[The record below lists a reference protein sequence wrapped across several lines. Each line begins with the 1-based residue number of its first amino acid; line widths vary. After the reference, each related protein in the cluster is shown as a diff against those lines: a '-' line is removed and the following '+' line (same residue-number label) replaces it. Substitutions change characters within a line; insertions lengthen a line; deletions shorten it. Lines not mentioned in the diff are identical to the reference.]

1 MPDLFRTVSPLY
13 FSPDNM
19 GLLDPA
25 TSDGRVIFFLPW
37 EKMTIAGTT
46 DSPTDVTSHPIPTE
60 EDINFILNE
69 VRNYLSVDVEGEL
82 GPLRCALGRGR
93 RVCGSSAGAGA
104 AQPGQPAL
112 SGGRRGVS
120 ESRDSLVIDQHKD
133 IR

>member
-1 MPDLFRTVSPLY
+1 
-13 FSPDNM
+13 M

-69 VRNYLSVDVEGEL
+69 VRNYLSVDVEGK
-82 GPLRCALGRGR
+82 PLSALFFPWEGTDES
-93 RVCGSSAGAGA
+93 VVFQSEEM
-104 AQPGQPAL
+104 L
-112 SGGRRGVS
+112 SV
-120 ESRDSLVIDQHKD
+120 
-133 IR
+133 